1 MNSMK
6 LKMHCSNSFLNRK
19 NDIKLEQT
27 KIQKSLHAFV
37 YDLSLALRTL
47 VFLLKNKLAPK
58 KILVIFYPARLFL
71 QHKIK
76 QEGHCYLV
84 PCLFD
89 MNTRVTYSQI
99 EI

>member
-47 VFLLKNKLAPK
+47 VFLLNKQTRTK
-58 KILVIFYPARLFL
+58 KDFGHFL
-71 QHKIK
+71 
-76 QEGHCYLV
+76 
-84 PCLFD
+84 PCLPFF
-89 MNTRVTYSQI
+89 TT
-99 EI
+99 